1 MTIAVRAAAPADR
14 AAIAAINTEAF
25 GQPDEAALVEALRAD
40 GDVAFELA
48 AERDGAVVGHILF
61 SPLALRPEP
70 ENAPRLL
77 SLAPV
82 AVRPDCQRQGVGGA
96 LVRAGLGRA
105 RTEGWD
111 AVIVLGHPDYYP
123 PFGFSHAAAAGLD
136 HPFPEAGPAFMALEL
151 SDGALARA
159 AGRLVFAP
167 AFGIAGDAS

>member
-1 MTIAVRAAAPADR
+1 M
-14 AAIAAINTEAF
+14 
-25 GQPDEAALVEALRAD
+25 
-40 GDVAFELA
+40 
-48 AERDGAVVGHILF
+48 
-61 SPLALRPEP
+61 
-70 ENAPRLL
+70 NA
-77 SLAPV
+77 SLAI
-82 AVRPDCQRQGVGGA
+82 
-96 LVRAGLGRA
+96 L
-105 RTEGWD
+105 RTSPGD